1 MLGIKKRYIFL
12 IGSFI
17 CALIFFNH
25 FIIVVASPSKNSIN
39 EKIGIIDDGLYRTY
53 EDIELDQTYEML
65 TEGHG
70 DRIVQFLRDA
80 GYNGKIYFFGA
91 SAESGMIRSENILKG
106 LQWMKRKGIGVINIS
121 LSSLY
126 YDAQIET
133 WINDNPSIKVYASYN
148 NLANSFDYP
157 AMYKSVIGSG
167 KRNGITYKNID
178 KTYRN
183 NNVLIISKKGL
194 RLYKGN
200 SFLSLIS
207 ILDLYT

>member
-1 MLGIKKRYIFL
+1 MMLGIKKRYIFL

-91 SAESGMIRSENILKG
+91 SAESGMI
-106 LQWMKRKGIGVINIS
+106 QIGRAHV
-121 LSSLY
+121 
-126 YDAQIET
+126 
-133 WINDNPSIKVYASYN
+133 
-148 NLANSFDYP
+148 
-157 AMYKSVIGSG
+157 
-167 KRNGITYKNID
+167 
-178 KTYRN
+178 
-183 NNVLIISKKGL
+183 
-194 RLYKGN
+194 
-200 SFLSLIS
+200 
-207 ILDLYT
+207 